1 MKKFVSVLLAVF
13 FTVNTALAAGGD
25 SAGNEIGGLK
35 FSPIV
40 AGDVTDKITAVGA
53 LRTTRIPTVVPVSG
67 QSFKR
72 AAVIKNGKYGTM
84 AQNSVAMRLE
94 PTFTNGTISAGDI
107 VVLSVYMKVANGEGY
122 ARPFVETKD
131 NSANVIFETEP
142 TKIDEIW
149 KKYSY
154 VTVAKADIPAVKIN
168 INIGFSEQITY
179 FADLKLDNYG
189 SEYDISDVKKA
200 VFGENYE
207 IEEAEKAEQEKE
219 EKKKA
224 LIGTAAFA
232 ANDPN
237 VYTENG
243 GERILSGSTPFS
255 KNNKLYVPLRYV
267 SEKFGAQVEYNA
279 QTEGVTII
287 KDGDVIEVYKSSSM
301 WKLNGRPWRAQYGI
315 EYNGGSVF
323 IPYDVISE
331 LLKIKCLYNSD
342 KKICIF
348 ANTSE
353 SLDLLDKMKYTD
365 DIYTESVLTPRGNFN
380 LTLESEYFE
389 SEVGTPAV
397 LDVGDEIPS
406 FKMESSIDADVRY
419 KILRD
424 STVIS
429 ENNTF
434 HINNSEEKTF
444 EISDKILTADLGEYK
459 IEFQILSGD
468 KTYYDALYFCI
479 IDKSSLKNDDAVI
492 VHKGSDGK
500 LVYAPDYLGNRIPD
514 YSGAGYKNG
523 AVKIPDVPAVIE
535 ISPSG
540 GDDTANIQSAID
552 YVSHLPVRNDGTRGA
567 VQLTKGVFKVSGMFT
582 ISSDGVVLRGSGN
595 DNAKI
600 ANAVPTGDADEFAQK
615 HKDTE
620 GTIILLTTK
629 VPETRMLDIIG
640 TGGAV
645 KIEASKQNIIDNYV
659 PTGAYSFRVE
669 NASEYNEGDEIIIEQ
684 YGNLA
689 WVHEIGMD
697 NIPARTTQDA
707 NQKNNENSATVQWKE
722 HTWTFERTI
731 VKKEGNVIY
740 IDMPVMNAIAEK
752 WGGANIYKYTDTGR
766 IQNVGVENMRVIAA
780 WTPNSDNVD
789 DTRHAGELATLKNCK
804 DVWLRDITTEHLNL
818 YNVNIYSTAKRV
830 TVQDFYCLVAP
841 PSYYMGNGYESTGRT
856 FLETKVYVGRY
867 GVYMGGQ
874 QVLVQRF
881 HGTNLRHLVEYKN
894 DVAGPNVAYDCK
906 SVDYF
911 SQMGPHMLWS
921 AGGLYD
927 NTDGA
932 LHIQN
937 RLSMGS
943 GHGWAGAWFTAWNTT
958 DRLAVQK
965 PPTAQNWAVG
975 HIGAVSAGDYPQFE
989 QGYWELEGTR
999 SNIDSL
1005 FVAQTNERYGQSG
1018 LDVINAKA
1026 DYDYT
1031 IHEVPT
1037 DLALDSISENSEKT
1051 DE

>member
-1 MKKFVSVLLAVF
+1 M
-13 FTVNTALAAGGD
+13 
-25 SAGNEIGGLK
+25 
-35 FSPIV
+35 
-40 AGDVTDKITAVGA
+40 
-53 LRTTRIPTVVPVSG
+53 
-67 QSFKR
+67 
-72 AAVIKNGKYGTM
+72 
-84 AQNSVAMRLE
+84 
-94 PTFTNGTISAGDI
+94 
-107 VVLSVYMKVANGEGY
+107 
-122 ARPFVETKD
+122 
-131 NSANVIFETEP
+131 
-142 TKIDEIW
+142 
-149 KKYSY
+149 
-154 VTVAKADIPAVKIN
+154 
-168 INIGFSEQITY
+168 
-179 FADLKLDNYG
+179 
-189 SEYDISDVKKA
+189 
-200 VFGENYE
+200 
-207 IEEAEKAEQEKE
+207 
-219 EKKKA
+219 
-224 LIGTAAFA
+224 
-232 ANDPN
+232 
-237 VYTENG
+237 
-243 GERILSGSTPFS
+243 ILSEP
-255 KNNKLYVPLRYV
+255 
-267 SEKFGAQVEYNA
+267 
-279 QTEGVTII
+279 
-287 KDGDVIEVYKSSSM
+287 
-301 WKLNGRPWRAQYGI
+301 
-315 EYNGGSVF
+315 
-323 IPYDVISE
+323 
-331 LLKIKCLYNSD
+331 
-342 KKICIF
+342 
-348 ANTSE
+348 
-353 SLDLLDKMKYTD
+353 
-365 DIYTESVLTPRGNFN
+365 
-380 LTLESEYFE
+380 
-389 SEVGTPAV
+389 
-397 LDVGDEIPS
+397 
-406 FKMESSIDADVRY
+406 
-419 KILRD
+419 
-424 STVIS
+424 
-429 ENNTF
+429 
-434 HINNSEEKTF
+434 
-444 EISDKILTADLGEYK
+444 
-459 IEFQILSGD
+459 
-468 KTYYDALYFCI
+468 
-479 IDKSSLKNDDAVI
+479 
-492 VHKGSDGK
+492 
-500 LVYAPDYLGNRIPD
+500 
-514 YSGAGYKNG
+514 
-523 AVKIPDVPAVIE
+523 
-535 ISPSG
+535 
-540 GDDTANIQSAID
+540 
-552 YVSHLPVRNDGTRGA
+552 
-567 VQLTKGVFKVSGMFT
+567 
-582 ISSDGVVLRGSGN
+582 
-595 DNAKI
+595 
-600 ANAVPTGDADEFAQK
+600 
-615 HKDTE
+615 
-620 GTIILLTTK
+620 
-629 VPETRMLDIIG
+629 
-640 TGGAV
+640 AV